1 MNNFKVRN
9 VQSIENRLNWIDW
22 AKALGITM
30 VVMGHSNYNIPFL
43 SEMIFMIHMPLFFF
57 ISGFLYKA
65 NKTFKDISLSNWK
78 TLILPYILFNLIS
91 AMFALLIGSGKYL
104 LDIPMNLQDT
114 FVSPLKNS
122 LLGIPGNLLCGVTW
136 FLLALVWCRY
146 LTSMLHHSIKW
157 ISLLG
162 ISTWAVAFIFKHYFD
177 LTSYYCIFCGVAGFI
192 WFELGYI
199 LKNKLNQII
208 VPKWVLIVLVPL
220 GFCICFYI
228 LKVNGQCNYLAADTK
243 GIIGLLGT
251 GMGLLSFLSLCK
263 LLDNFNLKVITAV
276 SNASIL
282 IMGTHMLVML
292 PLQKIL
298 NYQYRTVVT
307 LVVDVLIVLS
317 ITLVY
322 PMVRKLSPQLIGYR
336 K

>member
-1 MNNFKVRN
+1 
-9 VQSIENRLNWIDW
+9 
-22 AKALGITM
+22 M
-30 VVMGHSNYNIPFL
+30 VVMGHSNYSIPFL

-57 ISGFLYKA
+57 LSGFLYKA
-65 NKTFKDISLSNWK
+65 NKTFQALSLSNWK
-78 TLILPYILFNLIS
+78 TLVLPYLLFNMI
-91 AMFALLIGSGKYL
+91 FAAFVLVIGFGKYI
-104 LDIPMNLQDT
+104 LDISMNLQET
-114 FVSPLKNS
+114 LLIPLKNS

-146 LTSMLHHSIKW
+146 LATMVHHRIKW

-162 ISTWAVAFIFKHYFD
+162 LFIWGTALVLKYYFD
-177 LTSYYCIFCGVAGFI
+177 ITSYYCVFCGMAGFI
-192 WFELGYI
+192 WFALGYLFKHKFTQLSVPQWVYFI
-199 LKNKLNQII
+199 LI
-208 VPKWVLIVLVPL
+208 PL
-220 GFCICFYI
+220 GFGICFYI
-228 LKVNGQCNYLAADTK
+228 LKVNGQCNYLTADTK
-243 GIIGLLGT
+243 GIIGLIGT

-263 LLDNFNLKVITAV
+263 LLDSLNLKLITAV

-298 NYQYRTVVT
+298 NYQYRTLIT
-307 LVVDVLIVLS
+307 LIVDVSIVLI

-322 PMVRKLSPQLIGYR
+322 PMVRKLFPQLIGYR